1 MLNKFQRNY
10 WDKYE
15 GYDLNR
21 NGIGDV
27 PFRPVSMYAMIS
39 ERNSSSMMLY
49 RSFIVGLLDKAERML
64 PVLTPVD
71 LKDDEPSMK
80 PIKF

>member
-1 MLNKFQRNY
+1 
-10 WDKYE
+10 
-15 GYDLNR
+15 
-21 NGIGDV
+21 
-27 PFRPVSMYAMIS
+27 
-39 ERNSSSMMLY
+39 MMLY